1 MPILIDTNYK
11 YVNDLLSKNNGVY
24 ISPDEYERYGYTA
37 SLEMFDDFTGI
48 KTIPKITY
56 GKNRLVDSRLNPF
69 KKRVNL
75 SFSGEYL
82 DKPTNLKYI
91 TAVYTSELLPTPIKP
106 IDEDRYAMIFRNPLT
121 SPSDDDIYYIEEA
134 TKLRLLG
141 NENLA
146 VWVEYLER
154 PSPIKWNYTI
164 VNGRPVYNPTG
175 SVNYQWDVSETQELT
190 NRILLK
196 AGMSMKDIMAIQVAG
211 NSIAQE

>member
-48 KTIPKITY
+48 KTTPKITY

-106 IDEDRYAMIFRNPLT
+106 IDEDR
-121 SPSDDDIYYIEEA
+121 
-134 TKLRLLG
+134 KLRLLG

-146 VWVEYLER
+146 VWAEYLER

-164 VNGRPVYNPTG
+164 VDGRAVYNPTG

>member
-1 MPILIDTNYK
+1 MISVDTNFR

-37 SLEMFDDFTGI
+37 SLEMFDDFLGI
-48 KTIPKITY
+48 KTTPRVTY
-56 GKNRLVDSRLNPF
+56 GKSRLIDSRLNPF
-69 KKRVNL
+69 RKRVNL

-82 DKPTNLKYI
+82 DKPTNLRHI

-106 IDEDRYAMIFRNPLT
+106 IDEDRYAMVFKDPLS
-121 SPSDDDIYYIEEA
+121 SPNDDDIYYIEE
-134 TKLRLLG
+134 TDKLRLLG

-154 PSPIKWNYTI
+154 PSPIKWNYTLT
-164 VNGRPVYNPTG
+164 NGRPVYNSTG
-175 SVNYQWDVSETQELT
+175 SVNYQWDISETQELT

-196 AGMSMKDIMAIQVAG
+196 AGMSMKDVLSIQTASNG
-211 NSIAQE
+211 IAQE